1 MSRDYPSPGRFTRL
15 QKAVWLL
22 QRIGEW
28 LARPAFR
35 RGARMLVDAAIVME
49 SFALAL
55 LIRFNGEVVPLFWRT
70 FWPFVIFA
78 VAAFVVLL
86 YVLLLRVARAT
97 AIATVG
103 LFIVSLYSGPEGFGL
118 LAFNL
123 MPLSVILIGALLA
136 YLQLVAVRLLPRALI
151 TS

>member
-1 MSRDYPSPGRFTRL
+1 
-15 QKAVWLL
+15 
-22 QRIGEW
+22 
-28 LARPAFR
+28 
-35 RGARMLVDAAIVME
+35 MLVDAAIVME

-55 LIRFNGEVVPLFWRT
+55 LIRFNGEVGPLFWRT